1 MLAGGREKEEGGGE
15 GCPGMK
21 ASAMMLH
28 RGKDDVK
35 IRYYSFLTD
44 IFRPFHIL
52 KLDKQW
58 GQV

>member
-28 RGKDDVK
+28 RGKEDVNM
-35 IRYYSFLTD
+35 RYSLLAAD
-44 IFRPFHIL
+44 IFRLFHRL

-58 GQV
+58 G